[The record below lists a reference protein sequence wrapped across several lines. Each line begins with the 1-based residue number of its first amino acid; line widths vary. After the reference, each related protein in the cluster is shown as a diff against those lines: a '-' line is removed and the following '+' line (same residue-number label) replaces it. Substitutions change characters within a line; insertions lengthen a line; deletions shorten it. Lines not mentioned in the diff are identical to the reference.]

1 MWRVTERD
9 SHSNALCL
17 VENIIYF
24 RNDLVVVSCEIIGT
38 TGARL
43 VIAQSWTP
51 RELFPALVRSD
62 SD

>member
-1 MWRVTERD
+1 MYC
-9 SHSNALCL
+9 SLPHL
-17 VENIIYF
+17 VENIIYS

-43 VIAQSWTP
+43 VIAQSWAAQ
-51 RELFPALVRSD
+51 ELFPALVRSA